1 MAGLFHATHPSIC
14 HLPEAPLSATRLDAC
29 SRRSCQRP
37 GGRAPLIHHDNLDVP
52 PRQEDK
58 GDKGTRGRGDEG
70 AQKRVVPQRS
80 PDGPAISGTAVQPK
94 RARLSNAASPMGP

>member
-14 HLPEAPLSATRLDAC
+14 HLPEAPLSATRLAAC

-58 GDKGTRGRGDEG
+58 GDKVTR
-70 AQKRVVPQRS
+70 
-80 PDGPAISGTAVQPK
+80 
-94 RARLSNAASPMGP
+94 